1 MAIKEHRGELDANG
15 LRFAIVVSRF
25 NSSVTE
31 RLLGGALKALRE
43 KGCADED
50 IEVVHVPGAFEIPHF
65 AATLADAGTFD
76 AVITLGA
83 IVRGETQHHE
93 YLGHCVCQELA
104 RISVDTDTPL
114 TMGILTT
121 ENMDQAL
128 RRSGDDPGNKGY
140 ESALGAIE
148 IAHLRAKL
156 E

>member
-1 MAIKEHRGELDANG
+1 MATVLKGSLDGSG
-15 LRFAIVVSRF
+15 LRVGIVVSRF
-25 NSSVTE
+25 NSTVTD
-31 RLLGGALKALRE
+31 RLLAGALKALRE
-43 KGCADED
+43 KGVADED
-50 IEVVHVPGAFEIPHF
+50 VTVVHVPGAFEIPHF
-65 AATLADAGTFD
+65 AAQLVDADLD

-104 RISVDTDTPL
+104 RLSIDGDTPL

-121 ENMDQAL
+121 ENMEQAL

-148 IAHLRAKL
+148 IATLRKRFS
-156 E
+156 